1 MVSMGEVADLV
12 EQTDLSVINHSD
24 RSTTMTVTAR
34 LTGESTTNVAN
45 RVAAYL
51 AENPLAAGITTQKGG
66 IEELIADSMGPVF
79 KALLIAIFLVYMV
92 IVLIYERFDQ
102 PFLIMLT
109 VPFCVIGVVV
119 SLAVFGSSMNMVS
132 IMGIISL
139 VGMLVN
145 NGIIMVD
152 YINQLETKSRLD
164 AANAKEMKV
173 DETDRLLIGF
183 MAYDDEMKTLVD
195 NIAEG
200 AGSRLRPILMSAL
213 TTILGVVPMAVA
225 TGEGA
230 EVYAPLGQVIMGGLT
245 TSTFITLFLMPMLY
259 FVLERHKIRKILR
272 NKTQEDK

>member
-1 MVSMGEVADLV
+1 MTSAILFNGMDIGTYTDAVSDERYGIRLSSDAVDRAVDESLLSSIKLYTQAGSMVSMGEVADLV

-119 SLAVFGSSMNMVS
+119 SLAVFGSSMNMGS
-132 IMGIISL
+132 NSSSFLASSL
-139 VGMLVN
+139 
-145 NGIIMVD
+145 
-152 YINQLETKSRLD
+152 SS
-164 AANAKEMKV
+164 
-173 DETDRLLIGF
+173 
-183 MAYDDEMKTLVD
+183 TLC
-195 NIAEG
+195 
-200 AGSRLRPILMSAL
+200 L
-213 TTILGVVPMAVA
+213 
-225 TGEGA
+225 
-230 EVYAPLGQVIMGGLT
+230 
-245 TSTFITLFLMPMLY
+245 
-259 FVLERHKIRKILR
+259 
-272 NKTQEDK
+272 